1 MADTKVA
8 SPHTMTFGQLLKKN
22 VRSYSMFIMLA
33 LIFVVFAVLTGGINF
48 SARNVSNIFM
58 QNSYILILAC
68 GMVLVI
74 IIGNID
80 LSVGSIAA
88 FTGAIAAMLYN
99 TGMGLIP
106 TVVFTMLI
114 GSVIGIWQGFWIA
127 FMRVPSFIVTLSGM
141 LLFRGLTYV
150 ITNVSPI
157 ALQDDG
163 FSVITSGF
171 ISSESL
177 MVGET
182 HLLPWIVGAALAVL
196 LVVSSLSSRNNKRG
210 KGFSLEPMPAFV
222 LRNLFVIGL
231 IAILSWKFADFRGLP
246 IVGIVLAIVVTILTF
261 VTNRTVFGRYI
272 YAVGGNARSAK
283 LSGINAELVEFFVFV
298 VMGSLAGLAGLVFAG
313 YMNSALPQAGQ
324 LFELDAIA
332 AVFIGGASMSGGIGT
347 VIGAII
353 GGLVMGVINNGMSLM
368 NIGADWQYVVKALVL
383 LLAVFYDI
391 YTRRKAGL
399 A

>member
-1 MADTKVA
+1 MADSSKTPQTI
-8 SPHTMTFGQLLKKN
+8 SLGQLLKKN

-33 LIFVVFAVLTGGINF
+33 LIFIVFAVMTNGINF
-48 SARNVSNIFM
+48 SPRNVSNIFM
-58 QNSYILILAC
+58 QNSYILILAS

-88 FTGAIAAMLYN
+88 FTGAIAAMIYN
-99 TGMGLIP
+99 TGFGLIP
-106 TVVFTMLI
+106 TVIFTMLI
-114 GSVIGIWQGFWIA
+114 GAVIGVWQGYWIA

-141 LLFRGLTYV
+141 LLFRGLTYI
-150 ITNVSPI
+150 ITNVSPVS
-157 ALQDDG
+157 LRDDG
-163 FSVITSGF
+163 FARITSGF
-171 ISSESL
+171 ISPEGL
-177 MVGET
+177 MLGET
-182 HLLPWIVGAALAVL
+182 HLLPWLVGIALAIFAVA
-196 LVVSSLSSRNNKRG
+196 SSYFTRQNQKR
-210 KGFSLEPMPAFV
+210 KGFTIAPISAFV
-222 LRNLFVIGL
+222 LRNVFIVAL
-231 IAILSWKFADFRGLP
+231 IAILSWKFAEFRGLP

-261 VTNRTVFGRYI
+261 VTNRTVFGRYV

-298 VMGSLAGLAGLVFAG
+298 VMGSLAGLAGLVFTG

-332 AVFIGGASMSGGIGT
+332 SVFIGGASMSGGIGT
-347 VIGAII
+347 VIGAIV

-368 NIGADWQYVVKALVL
+368 NIGSDWQYVVKALVL
-383 LLAVFYDI
+383 LFAVFYDI

>member
-1 MADTKVA
+1 
-8 SPHTMTFGQLLKKN
+8 MTFSQLLKKN

-33 LIFVVFAVLTGGINF
+33 LIFIVFSVLTSGINF
-48 SARNVSNIFM
+48 SPRNVSNIFM
-58 QNSYILILAC
+58 QNSYILILAS

-80 LSVGSIAA
+80 LSVGSVAA
-88 FTGAIAAMLYN
+88 FTGAIAAMIYN
-99 TGMGLIP
+99 TGIGLIP
-106 TVVFTMLI
+106 TVILTMIVGSII
-114 GSVIGIWQGFWIA
+114 GVWQGFWIA
-127 FMRVPSFIVTLSGM
+127 YMRVPSFIVTLSGM

-150 ITNVSPI
+150 ITNVTPI
-157 ALQDDG
+157 SLMDEG
-163 FSVITSGF
+163 FAKITSGF
-171 ISSESL
+171 VSSEAL
-177 MVGET
+177 MMGDV
-182 HLLPWIVGAALAVL
+182 HLLPWIVGAALAVFM
-196 LVVSSLSSRNNKRG
+196 VISSFSARKSKLR
-210 KGFSLEPMPAFV
+210 KGFTIEPFAAFV
-222 LRNLFVIGL
+222 LRNVFVIAL
-231 IAILSWKFADFRGLP
+231 IAILSWKFSDFRGLP
-246 IVGIVLAIVVTILTF
+246 IVGILLAIVVSILTF
-261 VTNRTVFGRYI
+261 VTNRTVFGRYV

-313 YMNSALPQAGQ
+313 YMNSALPQAGN

-332 AVFIGGASMSGGIGT
+332 SVFIGGASMSGGIGT
-347 VIGAII
+347 VIGAIV

-391 YTRRKAGL
+391 YTRQKAGL

>member
-1 MADTKVA
+1 MADSNMT
-8 SPHTMTFGQLLKKN
+8 PQTMSLGQLLKKN
-22 VRSYSMFIMLA
+22 VRSYSMFIMLT
-33 LIFVVFAVLTGGINF
+33 LIFIVFAVLTNGINF
-48 SARNVSNIFM
+48 SARNVANIFM
-58 QNSYILILAC
+58 QNSYILILAS

-88 FTGAIAAMLYN
+88 FTGALAAMIYN
-99 TGMGLIP
+99 SGMGLIP
-106 TVVFTMLI
+106 TVIFTMMI
-114 GSVIGIWQGFWIA
+114 GAVIGVWQGFWIA
-127 FMRVPSFIVTLSGM
+127 FRRVPSFIVTLSGM

-157 ALQDDG
+157 SLRDAG
-163 FSVITSGF
+163 FARITSGF
-171 ISSESL
+171 ISSPAL

-182 HLLPWIVGAALAVL
+182 HLLPWIVGAALAALAVG
-196 LVVSSLSSRNNKRG
+196 SSYFSRQNQKR
-210 KGFSLEPMPAFV
+210 KGFAIAPLSAFV
-222 LRNLFVIGL
+222 LRNVFTVGL
-231 IAILSWKFADFRGLP
+231 IAILSWKFAEFRGLP
-246 IVGIVLAIVVTILTF
+246 IVGILLAIVVTILTF
-261 VTNRTVFGRYI
+261 VTNRTVFGRYV

-332 AVFIGGASMSGGIGT
+332 SVFIGGASMSGGIGT
-347 VIGAII
+347 VIGAIV

-383 LLAVFYDI
+383 LLAVYYDI
-391 YTRRKAGL
+391 YTRSKAGL

>member
-1 MADTKVA
+1 MSDTKLR
-8 SPHTMTFGQLLKKN
+8 SETMSFGQLLRKN
-22 VRSYSMFIMLA
+22 IRGYSMFIMLA
-33 LIFVVFAVLTGGINF
+33 LIFVVFSILTGGINF

-58 QNSYILILAC
+58 QNSYILILAS

-106 TVVFTMLI
+106 TVILTMIVGSII
-114 GSVIGIWQGFWIA
+114 GVWQGFWIA
-127 FMRVPSFIVTLSGM
+127 FMRVPSFIVTLSSM
-141 LLFRGLTYV
+141 LVFRGLTYV
-150 ITNVSPI
+150 ITNVTPI
-157 ALQDDG
+157 SLSDEG
-163 FSVITSGF
+163 FSRITSGF
-171 ISSESL
+171 ISSDALMLGES
-177 MVGET
+177 
-182 HLLPWIVGAALAVL
+182 HLLPWIVGALLAIVL
-196 LVVSSLSSRNNKRG
+196 VMSSISGRQNRKRR
-210 KGFSLEPMPAFV
+210 GFTLEPLMAV
-222 LRNLFVIGL
+222 ILRNVFIVGL
-231 IAILSWKFADFRGLP
+231 IAILSWKFAEFRGLP
-246 IVGIVLAIVVTILTF
+246 IVGLVLAVVVTILTF
-261 VTNRTVFGRYI
+261 VTNRTTFGRYV

-347 VIGAII
+347 VIGAIV

-368 NIGADWQYVVKALVL
+368 NIGADWQYVVKGLVL

>member
-1 MADTKVA
+1 MADKNLTA
-8 SPHTMTFGQLLKKN
+8 HTMTFSQLLKKN

-33 LIFVVFAVLTGGINF
+33 LIFIVFSVLTSGINF
-48 SARNVSNIFM
+48 SPRNVANIFM
-58 QNSYILILAC
+58 QNSYILILAS

-88 FTGAIAAMLYN
+88 FTGAIAAMIYN
-99 TGMGLIP
+99 TGIGLIP
-106 TVVFTMLI
+106 TVILTMLI
-114 GSVIGIWQGFWIA
+114 GSVIGIWQGYWIA
-127 FMRVPSFIVTLSGM
+127 YMRVPSFIVTLSGM

-157 ALQDDG
+157 SLRDEG
-163 FSVITSGF
+163 FARITSGF
-171 ISSESL
+171 ISSENL
-177 MVGET
+177 MIGDV
-182 HLLPWIVGAALAVL
+182 HLLPWLVGAALAVFM
-196 LVVSSLSSRNNKRG
+196 VVSALSARKTKLR
-210 KGFSLEPMPAFV
+210 KGFTIEPVAAFI
-222 LRNLFVIGL
+222 LRNLFVVGL
-231 IAILSWKFADFRGLP
+231 IAILSWKFANFRGLP
-246 IVGIVLAIVVTILTF
+246 IVGILLAIVVSILTF
-261 VTNRTVFGRYI
+261 VTNRTVFGRYV

-283 LSGINAELVEFFVFV
+283 LSGINAEMVEFFVFV
-298 VMGSLAGLAGLVFAG
+298 LMGSLAGLAGLVFAG

-332 AVFIGGASMSGGIGT
+332 SVFIGGASMSGGIGT
-347 VIGAII
+347 VIGAIV

-391 YTRRKAGL
+391 YTRQKAGL

>member
-1 MADTKVA
+1 MSDSNLSK
-8 SPHTMTFGQLLKKN
+8 HTMTFSQFLKKN

-33 LIFVVFAVLTGGINF
+33 LIFIVFAVLTGGINF
-48 SARNVSNIFM
+48 SPRNVSNIFM
-58 QNSYILILAC
+58 QNSYILILAS

-80 LSVGSIAA
+80 LSVGSLAA

-99 TGMGLIP
+99 TGMGLVP
-106 TVVFTMLI
+106 TILLTMI
-114 GSVIGIWQGFWIA
+114 VGAIIGIWQGFWIA

-157 ALQDDG
+157 SLRDEG
-163 FSVITSGF
+163 FRQITSGF
-171 ISSESL
+171 VSFEAL
-177 MVGET
+177 TVGRT
-182 HLLPWIVGAALAVL
+182 HYLAWIVGAVIAV
-196 LVVSSLSSRNNKRG
+196 
-210 KGFSLEPMPAFV
+210 
-222 LRNLFVIGL
+222 LFVIAAWSARKNKIRKGFTIVPVAAFILRIVFVVAL
-231 IAILSWKFADFRGLP
+231 IAILSWKFAEFRGVP
-246 IVGIVLAIVVTILTF
+246 IVGIVLGIVVGILTF
-261 VTNRTVFGRYI
+261 VTNRTVFGRYV

-332 AVFIGGASMSGGIGT
+332 SVFIGGASMSGGIGT
-347 VIGAII
+347 VIGAIV

>member
-1 MADTKVA
+1 MADSSKTPQTI
-8 SPHTMTFGQLLKKN
+8 SLGQLLKKN

-33 LIFVVFAVLTGGINF
+33 LIFIVFAVMTNGINF
-48 SARNVSNIFM
+48 SPRNVSNIFM
-58 QNSYILILAC
+58 QNSYILILAS
-68 GMVLVI
+68 GMVLVL

-88 FTGAIAAMLYN
+88 FTGAIAAMIYN
-99 TGMGLIP
+99 TGFGLIP
-106 TVVFTMLI
+106 TVIFTMLI
-114 GSVIGIWQGFWIA
+114 GAVIGVWQGYWIA

-141 LLFRGLTYV
+141 LLFRGLTYI
-150 ITNVSPI
+150 ITNVSPVS
-157 ALQDDG
+157 LRDDG
-163 FSVITSGF
+163 FARITSGF
-171 ISSESL
+171 ISPEGL
-177 MVGET
+177 MLGET
-182 HLLPWIVGAALAVL
+182 HLLPWLVGIALAIFAVA
-196 LVVSSLSSRNNKRG
+196 SSYFTRQNQKR
-210 KGFSLEPMPAFV
+210 KGFTIAPISAFV
-222 LRNLFVIGL
+222 LRNVFIVAL
-231 IAILSWKFADFRGLP
+231 IAILSWKFAEFRGLP

-261 VTNRTVFGRYI
+261 VTNRTVFGRYV

-298 VMGSLAGLAGLVFAG
+298 VMGSLAGLAGLVFTG

-332 AVFIGGASMSGGIGT
+332 SVFIGGASMSGGIGT
-347 VIGAII
+347 VIGAIV

-368 NIGADWQYVVKALVL
+368 NIGSDWQYVVKALVL
-383 LLAVFYDI
+383 LFAVFYDI

>member
-1 MADTKVA
+1 
-8 SPHTMTFGQLLKKN
+8 
-22 VRSYSMFIMLA
+22 
-33 LIFVVFAVLTGGINF
+33 
-48 SARNVSNIFM
+48 M
-58 QNSYILILAC
+58 QNSYILILAS

-88 FTGAIAAMLYN
+88 FTGAIAAMIYN
-99 TGMGLIP
+99 TGLGLFP
-106 TVVFTMLI
+106 TVLLTMMV
-114 GSVIGIWQGFWIA
+114 GSVIGVWQGYWIA

-157 ALQDDG
+157 SLRDDG
-163 FSVITSGF
+163 FARITSGF
-171 ISSESL
+171 ISPERL
-177 MVGET
+177 MLGET
-182 HLLPWIVGAALAVL
+182 HLLPWIVGAALAVFT
-196 LVVSSLSSRNNKRG
+196 VVSSHFTRQNQKR
-210 KGFSLEPMPAFV
+210 KGFTIAPVSAFV
-222 LRNLFVIGL
+222 LRNVFIVAL
-231 IAILSWKFADFRGLP
+231 IAILSWKFAEFRGLP

-261 VTNRTVFGRYI
+261 VTNRTVFGRYV

-332 AVFIGGASMSGGIGT
+332 SVFIGGASMSGGIGT
-347 VIGAII
+347 VIGAIV

>member
-1 MADTKVA
+1 MSDSTLSK
-8 SPHTMTFGQLLKKN
+8 HTMSFSQLLKKN

-33 LIFVVFAVLTGGINF
+33 LIFIVFTVLTGGINF
-48 SARNVSNIFM
+48 SPRNVANIFM
-58 QNSYILILAC
+58 QNSYVLILAS

-80 LSVGSIAA
+80 LSVGSLAA

-99 TGMGLIP
+99 TGMGLVP
-106 TVVFTMLI
+106 TVILTMMV
-114 GSVIGIWQGFWIA
+114 GAAIGIWQGFWIA

-157 ALQDDG
+157 SLRDDG
-163 FSVITSGF
+163 FRQITSGF
-171 ISSESL
+171 VSFEAL
-177 MVGET
+177 TVGRT
-182 HLLPWIVGAALAVL
+182 HYLAWIVGAILAVFF
-196 LVVSSLSSRNNKRG
+196 VVSALSTRRNKIK
-210 KGFSLEPMPAFV
+210 KGFAIEPVAAFLIRNAFV
-222 LRNLFVIGL
+222 VAL
-231 IAILSWKFADFRGLP
+231 IAILSWKFAEFRGVP
-246 IVGIVLAIVVTILTF
+246 IVGIVLGIVVGILTF
-261 VTNRTVFGRYI
+261 VTNRTVFGRYV

-298 VMGSLAGLAGLVFAG
+298 LMGSLAGLAGLVFAG

-332 AVFIGGASMSGGIGT
+332 SVFIGGASMSGGIGT
-347 VIGAII
+347 VIGAIV

-368 NIGADWQYVVKALVL
+368 NIGAEWQYVVKALVL